1 MAWGVLDF
9 GFGGVFSS
17 WDIRIGGDDPRELV
31 LKDYIKNN
39 YSSIDCITLDKNL
52 KELKDSLAYLKA
64 EKLNGY
70 KMPLNSRPKF
80 IQESFS
86 YFLEFMNKKAPD
98 WYKKVTDINSYYGSK
113 LGDSILPYAIL
124 MLENANVKGDCRNKI
139 EQIRLDESG
148 MILTQQSAKSE
159 QNFLKENNKEQ
170 YIYIG
175 AGALVLLVGVYV
187 ILKK

>member
-1 MAWGVLDF
+1 MAFGILDL
-9 GFGGVFSS
+9 GFGGIFSS
-17 WDIRIGGDDPRELV
+17 WNIGVGGDDPRELA
-31 LKDYIKNN
+31 LRDYIKNN
-39 YSSIDCITLDKNL
+39 YSSTDCINLDKNL

-70 KMPLNSRPKF
+70 KMPINSRPKF

-86 YFLEFMNKKAPD
+86 YFVEFMNKKATD
-98 WYKKVTDINSYYGSK
+98 WYKKNTNVNSYYGSK
-113 LGDSILPYAIL
+113 LGDSLLPYAIL
-124 MLENANVKGDCRNKI
+124 MLENANVKEDCRNKI

-159 QNFLKENNKEQ
+159 QNFSKESNKEQ

-175 AGALVLLVGVYV
+175 AGALVLLVGVYI